1 MDYGF
6 ITRAIQL
13 GNLNPRDEFYEQRG
27 SLVEELDEVQFS
39 PDEPG
44 KTFKIGKLLCEPLR
58 AKLIEFVRKHKSDFA
73 WNHHD
78 IPGIDPT
85 IMVHSLAVDPKIKPV
100 KQKRMFFNLE
110 RYAAINAEVDKLVEA
125 GSIRQVQYPE

>member
-1 MDYGF
+1 MQIGAVDYGF

-44 KTFKIGKLLCEPLR
+44 KTFKIGKLLHKPLW
-58 AKLIEFVRKHKSDFA
+58 AKLIEFLRKHKNYLA
-73 WNHHD
+73 WTHQD
-78 IPGIDPT
+78 IPDIDLT
-85 IMVHSLAVDPKIKPV
+85 IMVYSLAVDPKTKLV
-100 KQKRMFFNLE
+100 KQKRRYFNLE
-110 RYAAINAEVDKLVEA
+110 WYTAINSEVDKLVEA
-125 GSIRQVQYPE
+125 GSI